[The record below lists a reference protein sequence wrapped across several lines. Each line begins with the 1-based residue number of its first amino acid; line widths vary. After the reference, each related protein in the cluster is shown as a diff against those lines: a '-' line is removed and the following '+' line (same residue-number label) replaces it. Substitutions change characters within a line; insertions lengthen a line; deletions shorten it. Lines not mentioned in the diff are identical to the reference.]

1 MKVLL
6 VDDQTRFVSIL
17 TRRLNMRG
25 IDAECVFSPEEALK
39 LVDTT
44 HYDVAVLDVKMPGL
58 SGIELR
64 RELQK
69 KDANMKYIFVTGH
82 ACETDYKAGVQE
94 ASFYLPKPLNIDK
107 LIEAIQITVLDK

>member
-25 IDAECVFSPEEALK
+25 IDAECAFSPEEALQ
-39 LVDTT
+39 LVETT
-44 HYDVAVLDVKMPGL
+44 RYDIAVLDIKMPGL

-64 RELQK
+64 RQLHR
-69 KDANMKYIFVTGH
+69 KDESMKFIFLTGH
-82 ACETDYKAGVQE
+82 ASETDYKAGMKE
-94 ASFYLPKPLNIDK
+94 ASFFLPKPLNIDK
-107 LIEAIQITVLDK
+107 LIEAIQQTMST